1 MRIVF
6 PVLTVL
12 PLMAS
17 VAFADTPNLQPGLW
31 AYTHITTIEGAVSLP
46 PQSSKNQECLQQQ
59 DLDKGV
65 DMLNIPEQCTLTR
78 VDIKRDRADFAA
90 SCDIGG
96 MTSSYEGHTD
106 FNGDT
111 LEGQMQSETDTPLGK
126 MLMNMTFNA
135 KRVGDC

>member
-31 AYTHITTIEGAVSLP
+31 AYTHITKIEGAVSLP

-126 MLMNMTFNA
+126 ILMNMTFNA